1 MTPRELKEKWNLS
14 YTKLA
19 LFLCRDQ
26 RTVERYCSVS
36 ESGSE
41 IPEMVIG
48 YCWFL
53 NQWFSTNGVTP
64 PPFIFAPTF

>member
-1 MTPRELKEKWNLS
+1 MTPKELKENWSLS

-26 RTVERYCSVS
+26 RTVERYCC
-36 ESGSE
+36 EGAE
-41 IPEMVIG
+41 IPEMVLG

-53 NQWFSTNGVTP
+53 NNWFLLHGVTP
-64 PPFIFAPTF
+64 PPFIFAPAN